1 MRIRDRLRQWW
12 AQYRAWDARV
22 RWQDRRPAHYSLIA
36 VQRATTVAKWLVGL
50 NGAALVLSFAFYIQA
65 YLSILSI
72 KDVRS
77 VRRLFVADAIKGGGV
92 SSRHGFWRAGTL
104 AAIAAGWPSVIG
116 IGRNMLGWKKRADC
130 RWSRS
135 MSLRG
140 GPSFK

>member
-65 YLSILSI
+65 YLSIY
-72 KDVRS
+72 RS
-77 VRRLFVADAIKGGGV
+77 KSTDRRWLFVADAIKGAAYFA
-92 SSRHGFWRAGTL
+92 SWFLAAGTR